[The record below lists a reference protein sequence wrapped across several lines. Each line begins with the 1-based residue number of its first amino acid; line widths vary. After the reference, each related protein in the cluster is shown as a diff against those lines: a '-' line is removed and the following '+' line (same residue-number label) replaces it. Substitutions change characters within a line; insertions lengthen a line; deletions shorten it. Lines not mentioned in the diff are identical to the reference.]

1 MSKQEDKAKQMINE
15 GVIFG
20 RDNNKPPTADDPVV
34 QKLVERMDECDDAA
48 CNQPG
53 PHVHLVRKR
62 PEGLDMSNGE
72 LQALMQKKF
81 NDQVNKLMRER
92 VQAEKKRKLGLGE

>member
-1 MSKQEDKAKQMINE
+1 MSKQEDKAQQMIDE
-15 GVIFG
+15 GLIFG
-20 RDNNKPPTADDPVV
+20 RDDNKPPRADDPVV
-34 QKLVERMDECDDAA
+34 QELVQRMDECDDAA
-48 CNQPG
+48 CNQTG
-53 PHVHLVRKR
+53 PHVHLVMKR

-92 VQAEKKRKLGLGE
+92 VQAEKRRKLGLGE